1 MKRTEVRKSR
11 ARIAEINARL
21 GEIADLLEA
30 EKRSMT
36 ADEQEERN
44 ALVQEKEIL
53 QLRLERAMGGNEP
66 TEQEANMGRIF
77 AETVTAI
84 VKKRA
89 MPEGSEAFA
98 QGTEITIPKLRA
110 VQDVASAAP
119 LVPLT
124 IGDIVPP
131 LEKGLILSRVGCRMQ
146 YGLTGD
152 FVLPVVSGIEA
163 SIEDEN
169 AEVGDSTIDIAKL
182 QPKPKRV
189 SLAIPV
195 SNRAIDQTN
204 ETLLEVVQTQA
215 VMGLTRLLNRWMF
228 ATSKITEKASEGCF
242 VKSAPTLACGAQ
254 FTYKDTVALKGRVMA
269 TGAVFDGT
277 AAYVCSATTYA
288 DLEATPRDAGSGRM
302 VIEDG
307 KINGYPVFM
316 TEYIGDGVLGF
327 GIFSYELVGQFGNMR
342 LIVDPY
348 TGAKKNLVYFV
359 LNTDFDLLTVRPEAF
374 GIAKLTTEATIGVD
388 NAAPSMSSTAS
399 VSVTKDIYVSG
410 ANLTADITATLGGT
424 NSAMFQVNKTTMKK
438 DEQGNVGEKITVTY
452 TPTAAGSHTATV
464 TLKSTGATDV
474 VVNIS
479 GTCAS

>member
-1 MKRTEVRKSR
+1 MKRTEIRKAK

-21 GEIADLLEA
+21 GEMADLLES
-30 EKRSMT
+30 EKRAMT

-53 QLRLERAMGGNEP
+53 QLRMERAMGGQEP
-66 TEQEANMGRIF
+66 TEHEADLSRLF
-77 AETVTAI
+77 AKTVTAI

-89 MPEGSEAFA
+89 LPEESEAFA
-98 QGTEITIPKLRA
+98 QGSEIDIPKVRA

-152 FVLPVVSGIEA
+152 FVLPVVSAIEA
-163 SIEDEN
+163 TIEDEN
-169 AEVGDSTIDIAKL
+169 AEVGDSTIDISKL

-189 SLAIPV
+189 ALAVPV

-204 ETLLEVVQTQA
+204 EALLEVVQTQI
-215 VMGLTRLLNRWMF
+215 VMGLTRLLNKWMF
-228 ATSKITEKASEGCF
+228 STTKITEKASDGCF
-242 VKSAPTLACGAQ
+242 VKSVPTLACGAA

-307 KINGYPVFM
+307 RINGYPVFM

-342 LIVDPY
+342 HIVDPY

-359 LNTDFDLLTVRPEAF
+359 LNTDFDMLTVRPEAF
-374 GIAKLTTEATIGVD
+374 GIAKLTTTATIGVD
-388 NAAPSMSSTAS
+388 NAAPAMSSSQS
-399 VSVTKDIYVSG
+399 VAVTKDIFVSG
-410 ANLTADITATLGGT
+410 ANLTADITAALAGT
-424 NSAMFQVNKTTMKK
+424 NSSMFAVNKQTLKK
-438 DEQGNVGEKITVTY
+438 DDNGNVGEKITVTY
-452 TPTAAGSHTATV
+452 TPTATGNHTATL

-474 VVNIS
+474 VVNLS
-479 GTCAS
+479 GTCA